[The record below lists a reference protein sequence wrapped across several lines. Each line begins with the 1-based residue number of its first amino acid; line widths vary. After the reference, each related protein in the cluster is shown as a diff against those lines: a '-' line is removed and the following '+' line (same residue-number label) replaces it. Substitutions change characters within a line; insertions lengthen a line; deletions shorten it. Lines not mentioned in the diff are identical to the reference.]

1 MFLREQWDPVK
12 KETTKKRNETDE
24 DEGEEEEGELEEAE
38 EVHEQIDTTLI
49 GDVVILYSM

>member
-1 MFLREQWDPVK
+1 MK